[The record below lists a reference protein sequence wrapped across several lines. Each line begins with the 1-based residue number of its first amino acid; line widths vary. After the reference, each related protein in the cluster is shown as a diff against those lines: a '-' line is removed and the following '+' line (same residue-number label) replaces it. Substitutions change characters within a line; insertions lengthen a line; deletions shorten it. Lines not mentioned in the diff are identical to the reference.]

1 MSSSIVEVLI
11 LDSRVWQGCHT
22 FPITTGCRVWGIKTF
37 AYFWS
42 VKSRVQPIQ
51 SHLSFLKKRKGCG
64 KLNINKYQT
73 LKNKVIMLI

>member
-1 MSSSIVEVLI
+1 MLHPNINTNKKSIREGYYSHLVKVQV

-42 VKSRVQPIQ
+42 VKSRIQPTQ
-51 SHLSFLKKRKGCG
+51 SHLNF
-64 KLNINKYQT
+64 
-73 LKNKVIMLI
+73 